1 MDSLG
6 FIKSKTRKSYSTY
19 LFGNEP
25 VTLEIV
31 YSILEDYCFASLQ
44 SSYQNNLRKTTLK
57 FAWENNYASK
67 TLIEEA
73 KQRTIDTE
81 ILVVI
86 GYSFPD
92 YNRPVD
98 RALLGN
104 MNALKNVYV
113 MDSATNTNLRINEI
127 RKMNANSFVEHTHS
141 DFSKF
146 VIPNE
151 LNS

>member
-92 YNRPVD
+92 YNRLID

-104 MNALKNVYV
+104 MNSLKTVYV
-113 MDSATNTNLRINEI
+113 MDSERNIDLRINEL
-127 RKMNANSFVEHTHS
+127 RKMNVNSFIVHKHS

-151 LNS
+151 LNP